1 MRIKNKAIPAV
12 LAVVLLG
19 LWGCTTLSQTYKLG
33 TQAAINKDWKKA
45 VEYFEQAS
53 MEHPGNSYYR
63 LALIRAKI
71 QASRIHWAAAQNL
84 AREGNIDEA
93 LVEYN
98 KALSYDPQNIRIIE
112 DIRMM
117 EKGEMV
123 PTQREFVP
131 TEPPV
136 KLKTLDKPIDLKFNE
151 ASLQSIFIA
160 LGKLAGVNML
170 FDEQYRDKPYTT
182 DLAGMTF
189 EDALNSL
196 CLAAKCFSRVINPGT
211 VIIVPDR
218 PDKRVQYELNVI
230 KTFYLSNINAQDV
243 STSLATLLR
252 TQFRAPTV
260 FVDKELNAITLRD
273 VPQVVDLADRMLR
286 IWDKPKGEVVIDL
299 EIMEVSR
306 QRLKNL
312 GLDLDTNSVGLGY
325 SGSEASQT
333 GWYSLGGL
341 DFSSLDSFQ
350 ITLPTAFLQFLETDV
365 DTKKIAQPRLRGV
378 AGQEI
383 TYIVGDEVPV
393 PSTTFTPIA
402 AGGYAQQPVVSYDYK
417 NVGIDITLTPTIHTE
432 GDVTLELEVKIKSL
446 GGSGYADLPIISS
459 RHIKNVIRLK
469 NGETNLLAGLLK
481 DEERKTKKGIFGI
494 KNLPLLGDLFSNTD
508 QNIQQT
514 DVIMTITPYI
524 IRSVGISKEEREPLW
539 VNLENQPSSS
549 GGGRPRIE
557 PPPSAE
563 MLERERSEPPSSG
576 PNTVSFVPNNFEV
589 AENREFRMGVNLR
602 SGESLGNFS
611 MNITFDSQILE
622 LTSVLEGGIVSQGG
636 ENAPFMQNID
646 NASGSC
652 TLGYSSP
659 DVARGFRGTGRLATL
674 VFKAKAKGEAQ
685 LSAVSISANS
695 ANGKLITF
703 DSTPARVRVR

>member
-1 MRIKNKAIPAV
+1 MRIKKKAIM
-12 LAVVLLG
+12 AVVAMGLLG
-19 LWGCTTLSQTYKLG
+19 LWGCTSLSQTYRLG
-33 TQAAINKDWKKA
+33 TQAAINKDWEKA

-63 LALIRAKI
+63 LALIRARI
-71 QASRIHWAAAQNL
+71 QASRIYWAAAQNL
-84 AREGNIDEA
+84 AREGNVDEA

-98 KALSYDPQNIRIIE
+98 KALSFDPKNIRIID
-112 DIRMM
+112 DIRML
-117 EKGEMV
+117 EKGEQV
-123 PTQREFVP
+123 QTRQEFVP
-131 TEPPV
+131 TELPI
-136 KLKTLDKPIDLKFNE
+136 KLNTVDKPIDLKFTE
-151 ASLQSIFIA
+151 ASLQSIFTA

-170 FDEQYRDKPYTT
+170 FDEQYRDKPYST
-182 DLAGMTF
+182 DLVGMAF

-196 CLAAKCFSRVINPGT
+196 CLAAKCFSRVINPST

-218 PDKRVQYELNVI
+218 PDKRVQYELNMI

-260 FVDKELNAITLRD
+260 FVDKERNAITLRD

-312 GLDLDTNSVGLGY
+312 GLDLDTNSVGFGY
-325 SGSEASQT
+325 SGSEGSDT
-333 GWYSLGGL
+333 GWYNLGGL
-341 DFSSLDSFQ
+341 NVSSLDSFQ
-350 ITLPTAFLQFLETDV
+350 VTLPTAFLQFLETDS
-365 DTKKIAQPRLRGV
+365 DTKTIAQPRLRGV
-378 AGQEI
+378 EGQEI

-402 AGGYAQQPVVSYDYK
+402 AGGFAQQPVVSYDYK
-417 NVGIDITLTPTIHTE
+417 NVGIDITLTPTIHLE
-432 GDVTLELEVKIKSL
+432 GDVTLELQVKIKSL
-446 GGSGYADLPIISS
+446 GGSGYGDLPIITT
-459 RHIKNVIRLK
+459 REIKNVIRLK

-508 QNIQQT
+508 QSIQQT

-524 IRSVGISKEEREPLW
+524 IRSIGITKEDQKPLW

-549 GGGRPRIE
+549 EGGRPQIE
-557 PPPSAE
+557 PPRSTE
-563 MLERERSEPPSSG
+563 MLERSEPPSIG
-576 PNTVSFVPNNFEV
+576 PNVVSFSPNNFEV
-589 AENREFRMGVNLR
+589 AENREFRIGINLR

-622 LTSVLEGGIVSQGG
+622 LTEVMAGGVVSQGG
-636 ENAPFMQNID
+636 KNAPFMKNID
-646 NASGSC
+646 NGSGTC

-659 DVARGFRGTGRLATL
+659 DVARGFRGSGRLATL

-685 LSAVSISANS
+685 LSAVSITANS
-695 ANGKLITF
+695 ANGKLINF
-703 DSTPARVRVR
+703 DSTPATVRVR